1 MTYFNNFIAI
11 QFKGPLE
18 KPTDCA
24 KMAALSIVYHY
35 LEKQDMIQKS
45 RKAMFSKVIEECLNG
60 NEQKHIGMHDDGQLE
75 TLYKAYDEGI
85 LKGHFLN
92 GVMDLEGSALE
103 FSYSNHFNDET
114 AHLLGPHAL
123 KRVFNKKMEMLKAM
137 KGAQEEEVNA
147 AKAELRKI
155 TKLMKNQKTE
165 VDTLKQ
171 ENEMLVK
178 RIQELELATQMEE
191 RRKKQKGSAF
201 NLRQLLEEMKVT
213 ITPGQYNSLSKAI
226 NSTMKEKHADRQT
239 FQKNN
244 VTHFYPDDK
253 RLLELLVTTEMVGVS
268 LADL

>member
-1 MTYFNNFIAI
+1 
-11 QFKGPLE
+11 
-18 KPTDCA
+18 
-24 KMAALSIVYHY
+24 MAALSIVYHY

-178 RIQELELATQMEE
+178 RIHELELTTQMED
-191 RRKKQKGSAF
+191 RRKKQKGEAF
-201 NLRQLLEEMKVT
+201 TLRDLVDEMK
-213 ITPGQYNSLSKAI
+213 ITVNQAQFNNLSKKI
-226 NSTMKEKHADRQT
+226 STIMKEKYSDRGS
-239 FQKNN
+239 FSKNKIM
-244 VTHFYPDDK
+244 HYYPDTK